1 MSGQPLVQGL
11 ADSVKGPEKMG
22 HGPIAN
28 PCCTFMNNYNAET
41 WEHRNFILCSH
52 QC

>member
-11 ADSVKGPEKMG
+11 ADSAKPEKWAVSLL
-22 HGPIAN
+22 PTPAVLLAS
-28 PCCTFMNNYNAET
+28 NYNAET